1 MNAHIDMPPFET
13 AAFCIQW
20 QVRELA
26 PFGSVEHMLA

>member
-1 MNAHIDMPPFET
+1 MNAHIDMPPDET
-13 AAFCIQW
+13 AAFCKRQ